1 MNLQDNDF
9 ILAIRNYEDIVLSIP
24 MPTNELTIDDIP
36 ELYKIFLTISML
48 IRDYDEDL
56 VTLLHK
62 KWEAYDRDEKIKLLH
77 SLNNNELIDEIGDLS
92 EKILNKI

>member
-9 ILAIRNYEDIVLSIP
+9 ILAIRNYEDIVLSLP
-24 MPTNELTIDDIP
+24 VPTKDLTLDNIP

-56 VTLLHK
+56 IELLYK
-62 KWEAYDRDEKIKLLH
+62 KWQSYDKDEKIKLLH
-77 SLNNNELIDEIGDLS
+77 SLNNEELIDEIGDIS